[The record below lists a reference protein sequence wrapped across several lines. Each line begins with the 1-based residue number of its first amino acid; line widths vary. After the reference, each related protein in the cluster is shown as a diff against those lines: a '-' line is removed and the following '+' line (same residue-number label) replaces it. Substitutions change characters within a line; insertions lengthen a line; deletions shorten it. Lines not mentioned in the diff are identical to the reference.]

1 MVKREDDYMALIKCP
16 ECNNDISDQAE
27 KCPKCGYELKKTE
40 EPPKDTKKFKGKI
53 DYKYIILGLL
63 VVVVGFYMLNQRN
76 NTQTGTSSI
85 DSGSPA
91 PSSGTQPSGGSSTPA
106 ATPGTNQG
114 YVVYNDTNLGVQ
126 YEIPGSYGTF
136 TDNNGLTYVGASIDS
151 EGALIPYIVLGWSNS
166 HNNPVQFLNAF
177 TDELRKTYNDVAITI
192 DLVQGKLGQYSVY
205 GIQYTYNSSGHL
217 VVDNRYATVI
227 NNKIFMIG
235 SKEENVN
242 QEYINDIIRVM
253 FNTLK
258 GGN

>member
-1 MVKREDDYMALIKCP
+1 MALIKCP
-16 ECNNDISDQAE
+16 ECNSDISDQAE
-27 KCPKCGYELKKTE
+27 KCPKCGYELKTPN
-40 EPPKDTKKFKGKI
+40 EPEKKEKKFKGKV

-63 VVVVGFYMLNQRN
+63 IVVVGFYMLNNRQSSSD
-76 NTQTGTSSI
+76 TGSGKQSPTGSTTPTPSSQQQ
-85 DSGSPA
+85 
-91 PSSGTQPSGGSSTPA
+91 PSSGTAPST
-106 ATPGTNQG
+106 TPGTNQG
-114 YVVYNDTNLGVQ
+114 YVIYNDTNLGVQ
-126 YEIPGSYGTF
+126 YEIPSSYGTF

-151 EGALIPYIVLGWSNS
+151 DGALIPYIVLGWDSNY
-166 HNNPVQFLNAF
+166 NNPVQFLNAF
-177 TDELRKTYNDVAITI
+177 TDELRKAYGDVAITI
-192 DLVQGKLGQYSVY
+192 DLVQGTLGQYSVY

-242 QEYINDIIRVM
+242 QQYINDIIKVM

>member
-1 MVKREDDYMALIKCP
+1 MALIKCP
-16 ECNNDISDQAE
+16 ECNSDISDQAE
-27 KCPKCGYELKKTE
+27 KCPKCGYELKTPK
-40 EPPKDTKKFKGKI
+40 EPDKKEKKFKGKV

-63 VVVVGFYMLNQRN
+63 IVVVGFYMLNNRQSSSDTGSS
-76 NTQTGTSSI
+76 TQ
-85 DSGSPA
+85 SPTESTTPTPPSQQQ
-91 PSSGTQPSGGSSTPA
+91 PSSGTAPSTA
-106 ATPGTNQG
+106 PGTNQG

-126 YEIPGSYGTF
+126 YEIPSSYGTF

-151 EGALIPYIVLGWSNS
+151 DGALIPYIVLGWDSNY
-166 HNNPVQFLNAF
+166 NNPVQFLNAF
-177 TDELRKTYNDVAITI
+177 TDELRKAYGDVAITI
-192 DLVQGKLGQYSVY
+192 ELVQGTIGQYSVY

-227 NNKIFMIG
+227 NNKIFTIG

-242 QEYINDIIRVM
+242 QQYINDIIRVM

>member
-1 MVKREDDYMALIKCP
+1 MALIKCP
-16 ECNNDISDQAE
+16 ECNSDISDQAE
-27 KCPKCGYELKKTE
+27 KCPKCGYELKTPN
-40 EPPKDTKKFKGKI
+40 EPEKKEKKFKGKV

-63 VVVVGFYMLNQRN
+63 IVVVGFYMLNNRQSSSDTGSG
-76 NTQTGTSSI
+76 TQ
-85 DSGSPA
+85 SPTESTTPTPPSQQQ
-91 PSSGTQPSGGSSTPA
+91 PSSGTAPSTA
-106 ATPGTNQG
+106 PGTNQG

-126 YEIPGSYGTF
+126 YEIPSSYGTF

-151 EGALIPYIVLGWSNS
+151 DGALIPYIVLGWDSNY
-166 HNNPVQFLNAF
+166 NNPVQFLNAF
-177 TDELRKTYNDVAITI
+177 TDELRKAYGDVAITI
-192 DLVQGKLGQYSVY
+192 DLVQGTLGQYSVY
-205 GIQYTYNSSGHL
+205 GIQYTYNSSGHV

-242 QEYINDIIRVM
+242 QQYINDIIRVM

>member
-1 MVKREDDYMALIKCP
+1 MALIKCP
-16 ECNNDISDQAE
+16 ECNSDISDQAV
-27 KCPKCGYELKKTE
+27 KCPKCGYELKTPK
-40 EPPKDTKKFKGKI
+40 EPYKKEKKFKGKV

-63 VVVVGFYMLNQRN
+63 IVVVGFYMLNNRQSSSDTGSS
-76 NTQTGTSSI
+76 TQ
-85 DSGSPA
+85 SPTESTTPTPPSQQQ
-91 PSSGTQPSGGSSTPA
+91 PSSGTAPSTA
-106 ATPGTNQG
+106 PGTNQG

-126 YEIPGSYGTF
+126 YEIPSSYGTF

-151 EGALIPYIVLGWSNS
+151 DGALIPYIVLGWDSNY
-166 HNNPVQFLNAF
+166 NNPVQFLNAF
-177 TDELRKTYNDVAITI
+177 TDELRKAYGDVAITI
-192 DLVQGKLGQYSVY
+192 ELVQGTIGQYSVY

-242 QEYINDIIRVM
+242 QQYINDIIRVM

>member
-1 MVKREDDYMALIKCP
+1 MALIKCP
-16 ECNNDISDQAE
+16 ECNSDISDQAE
-27 KCPKCGYELKKTE
+27 KCPKCGYELKTPN
-40 EPPKDTKKFKGKI
+40 EPEKKEKKFKGKV

-63 VVVVGFYMLNQRN
+63 IVVVGFYMLNNRQSSSD
-76 NTQTGTSSI
+76 TGSGMQSPTASTTPTPSSQQQ
-85 DSGSPA
+85 
-91 PSSGTQPSGGSSTPA
+91 PSSGTAPST
-106 ATPGTNQG
+106 TPGTNQG

-126 YEIPGSYGTF
+126 YEIPSSYGTF

-151 EGALIPYIVLGWSNS
+151 DGALIPYIVLGWDSNYK
-166 HNNPVQFLNAF
+166 NPVQFLNAF
-177 TDELRKTYNDVAITI
+177 TDELRKAYGDVAITI
-192 DLVQGKLGQYSVY
+192 DLVQGTLGQYSVY

-242 QEYINDIIRVM
+242 QQYINDIIRVM

>member
-1 MVKREDDYMALIKCP
+1 MALIKCP

-63 VVVVGFYMLNQRN
+63 VVVVGFYMLNQRS
-76 NTQTGTSSI
+76 NTQSGTSSTG
-85 DSGSPA
+85 SGSPT

-106 ATPGTNQG
+106 TTPGTNQG

-126 YEIPGSYGTF
+126 YEIPSNFGTYAE
-136 TDNNGLTYVGASIDS
+136 DSITYVGANIDND
-151 EGALIPYIVLGWSNS
+151 GALIPYIVLGWSDS
-166 HNNPVQFLNAF
+166 YNNPVQFLNAF
-177 TDELRKTYNDVAITI
+177 TDELRKAYGEVAITI
-192 DLVQGKLGQYSVY
+192 DLVQGTLGQYSVY
-205 GIQYTYNSSGHL
+205 GIQYTYNSSGHV

-227 NNKIFMIG
+227 NNKVFMIG
-235 SKEENVN
+235 SREENVN
-242 QEYINDIIRVM
+242 QQYINDIIRVM

>member
-1 MVKREDDYMALIKCP
+1 MALIKCP
-16 ECNNDISDQAE
+16 ECNSDISDQAE
-27 KCPKCGYELKKTE
+27 KCPKCGYELKTPK
-40 EPPKDTKKFKGKI
+40 EPDKKEKKFKGKV

-63 VVVVGFYMLNQRN
+63 IVVVGFYMLNNRQSSSDTGSS
-76 NTQTGTSSI
+76 TQ
-85 DSGSPA
+85 SPTESTTPTPPSQQQ
-91 PSSGTQPSGGSSTPA
+91 PSSGTAPSTA
-106 ATPGTNQG
+106 PGTNQG

-126 YEIPGSYGTF
+126 YEIPSSYGTF

-151 EGALIPYIVLGWSNS
+151 DGALIPYIVLGWDSNY
-166 HNNPVQFLNAF
+166 NNPVQFLNAF
-177 TDELRKTYNDVAITI
+177 TDELRKAYGDVAITI
-192 DLVQGKLGQYSVY
+192 ELVQGTLGQYSVY

-242 QEYINDIIRVM
+242 QQYINDIIRVM

>member
-1 MVKREDDYMALIKCP
+1 MALIKCP
-16 ECNNDISDQAE
+16 ECNSDISDQAE
-27 KCPKCGYELKKTE
+27 KCPKCGYELKTPK
-40 EPPKDTKKFKGKI
+40 EPDKKEKKFKGKV

-63 VVVVGFYMLNQRN
+63 IVVVGFYMLNNSQSSSDTGSG
-76 NTQTGTSSI
+76 TQSPTGSTTPTPSSQQQ
-85 DSGSPA
+85 
-91 PSSGTQPSGGSSTPA
+91 PSSGTAPST
-106 ATPGTNQG
+106 TPGTNQG
-114 YVVYNDTNLGVQ
+114 YVIYNDTNLGVQ
-126 YEIPGSYGTF
+126 YEIPSSYGTF

-151 EGALIPYIVLGWSNS
+151 DGALIPYIVLGWDSNY
-166 HNNPVQFLNAF
+166 NNPVQFLNAF
-177 TDELRKTYNDVAITI
+177 TDELRKAYGDVAITI
-192 DLVQGKLGQYSVY
+192 DLVQGTLGQYSVY

-242 QEYINDIIRVM
+242 QQYINDIIRVM

>member
-1 MVKREDDYMALIKCP
+1 MALIKCP
-16 ECNNDISDQAE
+16 ECNSDISDQAE
-27 KCPKCGYELKKTE
+27 KCPKCGYELKTPK
-40 EPPKDTKKFKGKI
+40 EPDKKEKKFKGKV

-63 VVVVGFYMLNQRN
+63 IVVVGFYMLNNRQSSSDTGSG
-76 NTQTGTSSI
+76 TQSPTGSTTPTPSSQQQ
-85 DSGSPA
+85 
-91 PSSGTQPSGGSSTPA
+91 PSSGTAPST
-106 ATPGTNQG
+106 TPGTNQG
-114 YVVYNDTNLGVQ
+114 YVIYNDTNLGVQ
-126 YEIPGSYGTF
+126 YEIPSSYGTF

-151 EGALIPYIVLGWSNS
+151 DGALIPYIVLGWDSNY
-166 HNNPVQFLNAF
+166 NNPVQFLNAF
-177 TDELRKTYNDVAITI
+177 TDELRKAYGDVAITI
-192 DLVQGKLGQYSVY
+192 DLVQGTLGQYSVY

-242 QEYINDIIRVM
+242 QQYINDIIRVM

>member
-1 MVKREDDYMALIKCP
+1 MALIKCP
-16 ECNNDISDQAE
+16 ECNSDISDQAE
-27 KCPKCGYELKKTE
+27 KCPKCGYELKTPK
-40 EPPKDTKKFKGKI
+40 EPDKKEKKFKGKV

-63 VVVVGFYMLNQRN
+63 IVVVGFYMLNNRQSN
-76 NTQTGTSSI
+76 SDTGSSTQSPTESTTPTPSSQQQ
-85 DSGSPA
+85 
-91 PSSGTQPSGGSSTPA
+91 PSSGTAPSTA
-106 ATPGTNQG
+106 PGTNQG

-126 YEIPGSYGTF
+126 YEIPSSYGTF

-151 EGALIPYIVLGWSNS
+151 DGALIPYIVLGWDSNY
-166 HNNPVQFLNAF
+166 NNPVQFLNAF
-177 TDELRKTYNDVAITI
+177 TDELRKAYGDVAITI
-192 DLVQGKLGQYSVY
+192 DLVQGTLGQYSVY

-242 QEYINDIIRVM
+242 QQYVNDIIRVM

>member
-1 MVKREDDYMALIKCP
+1 MALIKCP
-16 ECNNDISDQAE
+16 ECNSDISDQAE
-27 KCPKCGYELKKTE
+27 KCPKCGYELKTPK
-40 EPPKDTKKFKGKI
+40 EPDKKEKKFKGKV

-63 VVVVGFYMLNQRN
+63 IVVVGFYMLNNRQSSSDTGSG
-76 NTQTGTSSI
+76 TQSPTGSTTPTPSSQQQ
-85 DSGSPA
+85 
-91 PSSGTQPSGGSSTPA
+91 PSSGTAPST
-106 ATPGTNQG
+106 TPGTNQG

-126 YEIPGSYGTF
+126 YEIPSSYGTF

-151 EGALIPYIVLGWSNS
+151 DGALIPYIVLGWDSNY
-166 HNNPVQFLNAF
+166 NNPVQFLNAF
-177 TDELRKTYNDVAITI
+177 TDELRKAYGDVAITI
-192 DLVQGKLGQYSVY
+192 DLVQGTLGQYSVY

-242 QEYINDIIRVM
+242 QQYINDIIRVM